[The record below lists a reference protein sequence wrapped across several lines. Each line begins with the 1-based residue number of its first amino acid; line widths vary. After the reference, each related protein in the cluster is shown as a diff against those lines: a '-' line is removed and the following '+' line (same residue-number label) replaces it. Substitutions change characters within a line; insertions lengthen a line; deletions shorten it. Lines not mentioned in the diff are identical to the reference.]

1 MSEPDATLDAPGA
14 GAADP
19 AVCEALRTGERFAE
33 RYVVRGEVGRGGM
46 GTVFRV
52 EDEMLGGEV
61 IALKVLDHASPTAL
75 ERFRRE
81 VLLARRIT
89 SPQVARIYDF
99 GSYRG
104 TSYLTMEFVAGR
116 SLGEVLRV
124 EQGLGPARIVE
135 LGTAI
140 AQGLRAAHEA
150 GVIHRDLKPDNVLV
164 ADDGRVVVTD
174 FGIARALARAAEPHL
189 TAGIM
194 GTPHYM
200 APEQALGRALD
211 ARADLFSLGVLL
223 FECAS
228 GRLPFEGDSA
238 VAALLSRVQ
247 AAPVELS
254 AVCSAPPALASLVM
268 ELLARDPNDR
278 PASAQAVLTRLGAI
292 GSSLEEGALASSPR
306 PAVVRPPGEPSP
318 RRTGSRSTPGSRTGG
333 APREREQLLAVVPF
347 EHRGDPRDRPIADA
361 VRDELV
367 DLIARTRG
375 LSAIAKSASEDASV
389 AQSLGATHLVEASVA
404 TSSGKLRATVRLLDQ
419 ASGRQLW
426 TERVEGDCADPF
438 TGPERAA
445 QRIAEALRLALETV
459 AAPSRVPPEAVDA
472 FVQAR
477 ARMRTMSARDTQ
489 EVLGLLDRALELA
502 PRFPPALALRAMACV
517 RGWFWP
523 KKVLTKDW
531 SEEVRASVASALT
544 HASHVAETHH
554 AAGLVAWHEGR
565 LREAASSARAALS
578 AAPTYPDAM
587 AFLAQLEL
595 EAGRAE
601 RGLERLAV
609 ARELE
614 PTLLVGIS
622 EPMRWHGLYGD
633 TSEFERLAAVL
644 ERAQPNGFLAAP
656 ILLRAGAWRGRR
668 DWVERGVTLLS
679 HHRGPS
685 EEALRSYA
693 RIALDPSA
701 EHDLPDPAVF
711 ARTSPRFATLAFQF
725 IAEGAMLAGR
735 PDEALVALTNASVSA
750 LADLT
755 WVDRCPLLAPIRGA
769 EAFAVARAK
778 VLARVESTWL

>member
-19 AVCEALRTGERFAE
+19 TVCEALRTGERFAE

-52 EDEMLGGEV
+52 EDELLGGEV
-61 IALKVLDHASPTAL
+61 IALKVLDRASPGAPDRL
-75 ERFRRE
+75 RRE

-89 SPQVARIYDF
+89 SPHVARTYDF
-99 GSYRG
+99 GSHEG
-104 TSYLTMEFVAGR
+104 TSFLTMELVAGR
-116 SLGEVLRV
+116 SLGEILRGERVLA
-124 EQGLGPARIVE
+124 PARIVA

-140 AQGLRAAHEA
+140 ARGLRAAHEA
-150 GVIHRDLKPDNVLV
+150 GVVHRDLKPDNVLV

-174 FGIARALARAAEPHL
+174 FGIARALTGAAEAHL
-189 TAGIM
+189 TASIA

-200 APEQALGRALD
+200 APEQVLGRALD
-211 ARADLFSLGVLL
+211 GRADLFSLGVLL

-238 VAALLSRVQ
+238 VAALVSRVQ
-247 AAPVELS
+247 GPPAELS
-254 AVCSAPPALASLVM
+254 EVCSAPPALASLVL

-278 PASAQAVLTRLGAI
+278 PASAQAVLTRLGTIAAT
-292 GSSLEEGALASSPR
+292 LEDGPAASPPPVLA
-306 PAVVRPPGEPSP
+306 RPPGEPSP
-318 RRTGSRSTPGSRTGG
+318 RTADSPAAPSSRTRS
-333 APREREQLLAVVPF
+333 AVREREQLLAVVPF
-347 EHRGDPRDRPIADA
+347 EHRGDPRDRPVVDA
-361 VRDELV
+361 VREELV

-375 LSAIAKSASEDASV
+375 LSAISRSASAEASV
-389 AQSLGATHLVEASVA
+389 AQSLGATQLVEASVA
-404 TSSGKLRATVRLLDQ
+404 TSSGKLRATVRLLDPVG
-419 ASGRQLW
+419 GRQLW
-426 TERVEGDCADPF
+426 TERFEGDYADPI

-459 AAPSRVPPEAVDA
+459 AAPSRVPHEAVDA

-477 ARMRTMSARDTQ
+477 ARMRAMSARDTQ

-523 KKVLTKDW
+523 KKVLTNDW

-544 HASHVAETHH
+544 HACHVAETHH

-679 HHRGPS
+679 HQRGPS

-735 PDEALVALTNASVSA
+735 PDEALVALTNASESA

-778 VLARVESTWL
+778 VLARVDSTWL